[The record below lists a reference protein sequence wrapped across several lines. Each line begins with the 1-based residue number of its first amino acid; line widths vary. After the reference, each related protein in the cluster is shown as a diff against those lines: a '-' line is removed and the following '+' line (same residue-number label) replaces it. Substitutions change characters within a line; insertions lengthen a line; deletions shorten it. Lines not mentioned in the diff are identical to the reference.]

1 MRSIP
6 YTYILFKFHFY
17 FTILSFNRMEG
28 CMPKYALKLW
38 EKCEKLSNPKSNRN
52 SDGLIF
58 FFFNEYISFFQSL
71 CQQPFS
77 ECRTKHF

>member
-28 CMPKYALKLW
+28 CMPKYALKLR
-38 EKCEKLSNPKSNRN
+38 EKCEKLSNPKSNEI
-52 SDGLIF
+52 L
-58 FFFNEYISFFQSL
+58 
-71 CQQPFS
+71 
-77 ECRTKHF
+77 TA